1 MTYMTNA
8 ALSPEKLLWLN
19 AEEHVKKLTGLY
31 QERKGHLY
39 VQGWTGTGKSVV
51 GRELAAR
58 LNGDYFSYELLTSHE
73 YEAGL
78 NEMISRIKASDKAII
93 ILDGFFPAVA
103 AEAMSHQLREFRKKG
118 VSLFIFSQEPL
129 IKASQDVYLLTRE
142 INTIA
147 EFRYSRQAG
156 NSVTFCQI
164 K

>member
-1 MTYMTNA
+1 MTYMTSA
-8 ALSPEKLLWLN
+8 GLSPEKLQRLN
-19 AEEHVKKLTGLY
+19 AEEHVKKLIGLY
-31 QERKGHLY
+31 QERKGHFY

-58 LNGDYFSYELLTSHE
+58 LDGDYFSYELLTSHE

-78 NEMISRIKASDKAII
+78 NEVISRLRASDKAIL
-93 ILDGFFPAVA
+93 ILDGLFPAIA
-103 AEAMSHQLREFRKKG
+103 AEAMSHQLRELTKKG

-129 IKASQDVYLLTRE
+129 LKDSPDRHLLTRE

-147 EFRYSRQAG
+147 EFRYGTQPG
-156 NSVTFCQI
+156 NSVTFSQM

>member
-1 MTYMTNA
+1 MTYMTNDG
-8 ALSPEKLLWLN
+8 LSPEKRLWLN

-31 QERKGHLY
+31 QARKGHLY

-58 LNGDYFSYELLTSHE
+58 LDGDYFSYELLTSDE

-78 NEMISRIKASDKAII
+78 NEIVARLQASDKAVI

-103 AEAMSHQLREFRKKG
+103 AEAMSHQLRELTKKG

-129 IKASQDVYLLTRE
+129 LKDSPDRHLLTRE
-142 INTIA
+142 INTVA
-147 EFRYSRQAG
+147 EFRYSRPAG
-156 NSVTFCQI
+156 NCVTFCQI

>member
-1 MTYMTNA
+1 MIYMTNA
-8 ALSPEKLLWLN
+8 GLSPEKRLWLN
-19 AEEHVKKLTGLY
+19 AEEYVKKLTVLY
-31 QERKGHLY
+31 QARKGHFY

-58 LNGDYFSYELLTSHE
+58 LDGDYFSYELLTSHE

-78 NEMISRIKASDKAII
+78 DEVISRLKASDKAII

-103 AEAMSHQLREFRKKG
+103 AEAMSHQLRELRKKG
-118 VSLFIFSQEPL
+118 VSLFIFSQEPVTQ
-129 IKASQDVYLLTRE
+129 ASPDMYLLTRE

-147 EFRYSRQAG
+147 EFRYGSQAG
-156 NSVTFCQI
+156 NSVIFCQI

>member
-1 MTYMTNA
+1 MTYMTNDG
-8 ALSPEKLLWLN
+8 LSPEKRLWLN

-31 QERKGHLY
+31 QARKGHLY

-58 LNGDYFSYELLTSHE
+58 LDGDYFSYELLTSDE
-73 YEAGL
+73 YEAEL
-78 NEMISRIKASDKAII
+78 NEIVARLQASDKAVI

-103 AEAMSHQLREFRKKG
+103 AEAMSHQLRELKKKG

-129 IKASQDVYLLTRE
+129 LKDSPDRHLLTRE

-147 EFRYSRQAG
+147 EFRHSRQAG
-156 NSVTFCQI
+156 NCVTFCQV

>member
-1 MTYMTNA
+1 MTYMTNDG
-8 ALSPEKLLWLN
+8 LSPEKLLWLN

-31 QERKGHLY
+31 QARKGHIY
-39 VQGWTGTGKSVV
+39 VQGWTGTGKSLV

-58 LNGDYFSYELLTSHE
+58 LDGDYFSYELLTSDE

-78 NEMISRIKASDKAII
+78 NEIVARLQASDKAVI

-103 AEAMSHQLREFRKKG
+103 AEAMSHQLRELTKKG

-129 IKASQDVYLLTRE
+129 LKDSPDRHLLTRE
-142 INTIA
+142 INTVA
-147 EFRYSRQAG
+147 EFRYSRPAG
-156 NSVTFCQI
+156 NCVTFCQI

>member
-8 ALSPEKLLWLN
+8 GLSPEKLLWLN

-58 LNGDYFSYELLTSHE
+58 LDGDYLSYELLTSDE

-78 NEMISRIKASDKAII
+78 NEIVARLHASDKGVI

-103 AEAMSHQLREFRKKG
+103 AEAMSHQLRELTKKG
-118 VSLFIFSQEPL
+118 VSVFILSLEPL
-129 IKASQDVYLLTRE
+129 MNDSPDRHQLTRE

-156 NSVTFCQI
+156 NRVTFCQI

>member
-1 MTYMTNA
+1 MIYMTNA
-8 ALSPEKLLWLN
+8 GLSPEKRLWLN

-31 QERKGHLY
+31 QARKGHFY

-58 LNGDYFSYELLTSHE
+58 LDGDYFSYELLTSHE
-73 YEAGL
+73 YEAEL
-78 NEMISRIKASDKAII
+78 DEVISRLKASDKAII

-103 AEAMSHQLREFRKKG
+103 AEAMSHQLRELRKKG
-118 VSLFIFSQEPL
+118 VSLFIFSQEPVTQ
-129 IKASQDVYLLTRE
+129 ASPDMYLLTRE

-147 EFRYSRQAG
+147 EFRYGSQAG
-156 NSVTFCQI
+156 NSVIFCQI

>member
-1 MTYMTNA
+1 MIHMTNA
-8 ALSPEKLLWLN
+8 GLSPEKRLWLN
-19 AEEHVKKLTGLY
+19 TEEHVKKLTGLY
-31 QERKGHLY
+31 QARKGHLY
-39 VQGWTGTGKSVV
+39 VQGWTGTGKSVA

-58 LNGDYFSYELLTSHE
+58 LDGDYFSYELLASHE

-78 NEMISRIKASDKAII
+78 EEVISRLRASDKAII

-103 AEAMSHQLREFRKKG
+103 AEAMSHQLRELRKQG

-129 IKASQDVYLLTRE
+129 TETSADAHLLTRE

-147 EFRYSRQAG
+147 EFRHGRQPG
-156 NSVTFCQI
+156 SPVTFCQI